1 MPAILRSDEKARIDR
16 LAAQGDGPTLI
27 AKAVGRDY
35 RTVKS
40 YLAGVDDD
48 NGRSYEAKK
57 ADERLPDVKRIDD
70 LTPAALAARQTFSVC
85 RRRHFGRVT
94 YRWNDVAADRICD
107 LLESPRKEYV
117 VLNVPPGVGK
127 TTTFT
132 HDLPAWLTVRNRAIR
147 GLLGHRAERE
157 AAKYT
162 NRLRRT
168 FDRKLP
174 FMPDDNLIQ
183 RGLAVPAEATLI
195 GDFGRFKPAN
205 SEVWRAEEFVVAQ
218 VGDVFVAEKEMTWS
232 AYGMDSS
239 QIGNRFEFIDWDD
252 LVTRA
257 TLRTLEA
264 IENQR
269 EWYTDEAE
277 TRLEPGGLM
286 MLVGQRLG
294 PHDLYRFALDM
305 AAGDD
310 EEFDDPVGD
319 VHEID
324 MEALVNEEPRK
335 YVHIKFQAHDE
346 ERCVELKASGVNPHR
361 RDASA
366 QPEGCLLDPLRLPF
380 RELSAV
386 QKRNDGKYQI
396 VYQQEDVDPTGVLVP
411 TIWVNG
417 GVDTNGVEWVGC
429 WDEDRGLCELPAGLD
444 GPLISVVTA
453 DPSVANY
460 WAFQWWVVQPSTDTR
475 FLMDAVKVRMSAEVL
490 LDWLP
495 DEKMYK
501 GLMHDWQLRSVLLG
515 VPITHW
521 VIEKVAAFKF
531 LLVYRF
537 AKLWMRE
544 QSVQVLAHDTHTHN
558 KHHHDLGIS
567 SIAPH
572 FKYGR
577 HRLPGKGSG
586 RLASLKLVSEVTV
599 YRTDGTAS
607 GPDDQVDACWFL
619 DFNLP
624 TLILATA
631 RRPPLELA
639 RPGYIKSGFAA

>member
-1 MPAILRSDEKARIDR
+1 MPAILTSEEKARIDR

-27 AKAVGRDY
+27 ARAVGRDY

-40 YLAGVDDD
+40 YLAGVEAD
-48 NGRSYEAKK
+48 NGRSYSAKK
-57 ADERLPDVKRIDD
+57 ADEKLPDVKRLED
-70 LTPAALAARQTFSVC
+70 LSPVARAARETFSVC

-94 YRWNDVAADRICD
+94 YRWNDVAAERICE

-117 VLNVPPGVGK
+117 VVNVPPGVGK

-157 AAKYT
+157 ATKYT

-168 FDRKLP
+168 LDRRLP
-174 FMPDDNLIQ
+174 FMPDDTLIQ
-183 RGLAVPAEATLI
+183 RGLAVPAEATLLE
-195 GDFGRFKPAN
+195 DFGRFKPAN

-257 TLRTLEA
+257 TLKTIDA

-269 EWYTDEAE
+269 EWWTDEAE
-277 TRLEPGGLM
+277 TRLEPGGLL

-294 PHDLYRFALDM
+294 PHDLYRFALNM
-305 AAGDD
+305 AAGDE
-310 EEFDDPVGD
+310 EEFDEPVGD

-324 MEALVNEEPRK
+324 MEELVAEEPRK
-335 YVHIKFQAHDE
+335 YVHIKFQAHDDA
-346 ERCVELKASGVNPHR
+346 RCAELKAAGVNPHR
-361 RDASA
+361 RDAPA

-380 RELSAV
+380 RELSTV
-386 QKRNDGKYQI
+386 RKRNDGKYEI

-417 GVDTNGVEWVGC
+417 GVDPNGIEFVGC
-429 WDEDRGLCELPAGLD
+429 WDNDRGLCELPAGLD
-444 GPLISVVTA
+444 RPLISVVTA

-460 WAFQWWVVQPSTDTR
+460 WAIQWWVVQPSTQQR

-490 LDWLP
+490 LDWLL
-495 DEKMYK
+495 DEKRFT

-537 AKLWMRE
+537 AKQWMRE
-544 QSVQVLAHDTHTHN
+544 QSVNVIAHDTHSHN
-558 KHHHDLGIS
+558 KHNQDLGIS
-567 SIAPH
+567 SVVPH
-572 FKYGR
+572 WKYGR
-577 HRLPGKGSG
+577 VRLPGAGAG
-586 RLASLKLVSEVTV
+586 RVAALKVVDEVTR
-599 YRTDGTAS
+599 YRTDGSTS
-607 GPDDQVDACWFL
+607 GPDDQVMANWFL
-619 DFNLP
+619 EWNLP
-624 TLILATA
+624 AISNASLPKS
-631 RRPPLELA
+631 RLELV
-639 RPGYIKSGFAA
+639 RPGYLKSGYAA